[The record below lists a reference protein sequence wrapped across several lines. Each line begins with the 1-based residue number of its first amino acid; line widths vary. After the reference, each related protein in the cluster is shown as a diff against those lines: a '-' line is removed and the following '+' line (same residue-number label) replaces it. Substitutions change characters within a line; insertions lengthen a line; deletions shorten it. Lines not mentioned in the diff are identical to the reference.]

1 MVGSLK
7 TTFDIP
13 EPLLRDVQKLAR
25 ERNTTTESLVEQAL
39 RKLLAERAQD
49 RRRSKPRPDTGLAGI
64 AVAAVAERGWPRLT
78 RNYRTVRTLLTNA
91 TVRGPMV
98 HDARLAAIRLDHGM
112 TELLTMD
119 RDFSRFPLLRTRSL
133 LA

>member
-1 MVGSLK
+1 MVCSLK

-78 RNYRTVRTLLTNA
+78 RTTGRCERC
-91 TVRGPMV
+91 
-98 HDARLAAIRLDHGM
+98 
-112 TELLTMD
+112 
-119 RDFSRFPLLRTRSL
+119 
-133 LA
+133 